1 MELKAPPPVKI
12 FEPRYK
18 QACTRPPSSGWGALC
33 RKAVRAQELQEVR
46 GLTVGVLS
54 SSRSAVR
61 DPLSPSRPPSPHPV
75 PLPAALEQSL
85 DVNLYSELVFAKLLR
100 KLGYLSPSLL
110 TGPSDVRH
118 YVEDL
123 QKVPHNKIPSAT

>member
-1 MELKAPPPVKI
+1 M
-12 FEPRYK
+12 
-18 QACTRPPSSGWGALC
+18 
-33 RKAVRAQELQEVR
+33 
-46 GLTVGVLS
+46 
-54 SSRSAVR
+54 
-61 DPLSPSRPPSPHPV
+61 
-75 PLPAALEQSL
+75 
-85 DVNLYSELVFAKLLR
+85 NLYSELVFAKLLR